1 MPTDERKIPEI
12 MTAVVLQSYDG
23 ADALA
28 IEERPVPRP
37 GPDEVLIKV
46 AASPINPSDLA
57 FLEGNYGTEKTPP
70 VVAGLEGSGTVVAVG
85 SGLMG
90 RYLMGKRVACIA
102 GGDGVWADYLLTTSN
117 LAYPLSSSV
126 DLQEGS
132 MSLVN
137 PITALALLSIAKE
150 GGHRAFVQTAAAS
163 ALGQMIVHVAAGE
176 HITVINIVRRDDQA
190 ALLREQG
197 AQVILNSEEAGFDE
211 RLAQVCH
218 EYDAHLALDAVAGPL
233 SLRVLQ
239 AMPRNSRLIV
249 YGGLSLEAVQID
261 PGDLIFQNKRVE
273 GFWLTNWMGKKNFF
287 QSLTLWRRAQRLMG
301 TTLRTNIRA
310 RYPLEKA
317 KTAVEAY
324 QDQMTGGKILLVPGM
339 NELQGID
346 L

>member
-1 MPTDERKIPEI
+1 
-12 MTAVVLQSYDG
+12 
-23 ADALA
+23 
-28 IEERPVPRP
+28 
-37 GPDEVLIKV
+37 
-46 AASPINPSDLA
+46 
-57 FLEGNYGTEKTPP
+57 
-70 VVAGLEGSGTVVAVG
+70 
-85 SGLMG
+85 
-90 RYLMGKRVACIA
+90 
-102 GGDGVWADYLLTTSN
+102 
-117 LAYPLSSSV
+117 
-126 DLQEGS
+126 
-132 MSLVN
+132 
-137 PITALALLSIAKE
+137 
-150 GGHRAFVQTAAAS
+150 
-163 ALGQMIVHVAAGE
+163 MIVHVAAGE

-339 NELQGID
+339 NELRGID